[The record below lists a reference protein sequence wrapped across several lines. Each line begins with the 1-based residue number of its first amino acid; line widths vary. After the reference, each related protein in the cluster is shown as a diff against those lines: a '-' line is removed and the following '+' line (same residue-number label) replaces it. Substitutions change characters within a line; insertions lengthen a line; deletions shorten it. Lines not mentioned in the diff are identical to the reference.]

1 MGVNWHKL
9 LGGSMYQELEKWF
22 TGFPVNSKVFSK
34 EGVRVMEKKNLEVF
48 IAVIHNS
55 FLKILNIQSQRNTKY
70 FMYILYSWQTF
81 SVKD

>member
-34 EGVRVMEKKNLEVF
+34 EGVRVMEKKKLRGV
-48 IAVIHNS
+48 HCS
-55 FLKILNIQSQRNTKY
+55 Y
-70 FMYILYSWQTF
+70 P
-81 SVKD
+81 

>member
-22 TGFPVNSKVFSK
+22 IGFPVNSKVFSK
-34 EGVRVMEKKNLEVF
+34 EGIRVMEKNLDLEVF

-55 FLKILNIQSQRNTKY
+55 F
-70 FMYILYSWQTF
+70 F
-81 SVKD
+81 